1 MKVSVVRSSIIGV
14 MALGLGFMAGCSG
27 SDTPYIPTTA
37 SSSSG
42 LGATLD
48 PARNIKA
55 NASMAWIAYSG
66 EKYGTDPVQTVY
78 KIADY
83 INTLLPA
90 NYPNLTGK
98 GWKVVWGPALVIYP
112 DTRKYILGQVVSG
125 YAPAQA
131 NLTFVAQ
138 SLDAPSNYIVA
149 TRGTVGPNTREWLT
163 EDLAV
168 DFKSWPTTTKYT
180 ALTKVIDTPH
190 VSTATAFA
198 LQTVLTTT
206 PPPSNPSVHAALPG
220 AGQTL
225 TQFLTALAGLNK
237 PVSVSFTGH
246 SLGGAIA
253 PALALWFT
261 QAQGIAT
268 IVLPN
273 TLIPKTIANDYIA
286 APNGW
291 DVNSKVAISCVS
303 FAGATPGDTTF
314 SAYFSSKLGSKYTR
328 IYNTNDIV
336 PRGFNRLTSARGIY
350 APLFLNST
358 TNKTLANLLY
368 SKIIDVDKAQLI
380 GVKYATLTQ
389 FNPDTDAPFTF
400 PLGPP
405 PGTAYPFAQYTSYTT
420 QFIYQHNDAYANTFG
435 LTSTN
440 P

>member
-27 SDTPYIPTTA
+27 SSTPYIPTTS

-42 LGATLD
+42 LGETLD
-48 PARNIKA
+48 PARNIKT

-66 EKYGTDPVQTVY
+66 ESFGTDPVHTVY

-98 GWKVVWGPALVIYP
+98 GWKVVWGPALVISSNN
-112 DTRKYILGQVVSG
+112 Q
-125 YAPAQA
+125 QA

-138 SLDAPSNYIVA
+138 SLVAPSSYIVA
-149 TRGTVGPNTREWLT
+149 TRGTVGPNTWEWLN
-163 EDLAV
+163 EDLKV

-180 ALTKVIDTPH
+180 ALTKTADIPH

-198 LQTVLTTT
+198 LQTVLTAT
-206 PPPSNPSVHAALPG
+206 PPVSNPSVHADLPN
-220 AGQTL
+220 AGKTL
-225 TQFLTALAGLNK
+225 TQFLTSLAGQNK
-237 PVSVSFTGH
+237 PISISFTGH

-261 QAQGIAT
+261 QAQGSAT
-268 IVLPN
+268 I
-273 TLIPKTIANDYIA
+273 LIPEKNTADYDIPPSNWD
-286 APNGW
+286 PNNN
-291 DVNSKVAISCVS
+291 VSISCVS
-303 FAGATPGDTTF
+303 FAGATPGDTKF
-314 SAYFSSKLGSKYTR
+314 SEYFSSKLGSKYTR
-328 IYNTNDIV
+328 IYNTNDVV

-350 APLFLNST
+350 APLFLNTT
-358 TNKTLANLLY
+358 TNKQLANLL
-368 SKIIDVDKAQLI
+368 SVKIADVNIAQSI

-389 FNPDTDAPFTF
+389 FNLDTDVPFTF

-420 QFIYQHNDAYANTFG
+420 QFVYQHNNAYAKQFG
-435 LTSTN
+435 LTNVN

>member
-14 MALGLGFMAGCSG
+14 MALGLGFMAGCGG
-27 SDTPYIPTTA
+27 SSKPYIPT
-37 SSSSG
+37 SSSD
-42 LGATLD
+42 LGATVD
-48 PARNIKA
+48 PARNIKT

-66 EKYGTDPVQTVY
+66 ISYGTDPVNTVY

-98 GWKVVWGPALVIYP
+98 GWKVVWGPALYISP
-112 DTRKYILGQVVSG
+112 DTRKYNADGKVTSGQ
-125 YAPAQA
+125 APMQA
-131 NLTFVAQ
+131 NLTFVVQ
-138 SLDAPSNYIVA
+138 SLVTPTSYIVA
-149 TRGTVGPNTREWLT
+149 TRGTVGSNTWEWLN
-163 EDLAV
+163 EDLKV

-180 ALTKVIDTPH
+180 DLTKVANIPH

-198 LQTVLTTT
+198 LQEVLNTI
-206 PPPSNPSVHAALPG
+206 PPASDPSVHAALPG

-225 TQFLTALAGLNK
+225 TQFLTSLAGLNG
-237 PVSVSFTGH
+237 PISVSFTGH

-261 QAQGIAT
+261 QAQGSAT

-291 DVNSKVAISCVS
+291 DMNSNVSISCVS
-303 FAGATPGDTTF
+303 FAGATPGDTAF

-350 APLFLNST
+350 APLFLNTS
-358 TNKTLANLLY
+358 TNKTLATLLNV
-368 SKIIDVDKAQLI
+368 KIGDVDSAQSI

-389 FNPDTDAPFTF
+389 FNLGTDAPFTF

-405 PGTAYPFAQYTSYTT
+405 PGTAYPFAQYTSYST
-420 QFIYQHNDAYANTFG
+420 QFVYQHEAAYVKQFG
-435 LTSTN
+435 LANVN

>member
-1 MKVSVVRSSIIGV
+1 MRVSVLRSSIIGG
-14 MALGLGFMAGCSG
+14 MALGLGFLAGCSG
-27 SDTPYIPTTA
+27 SSTPYYPA
-37 SSSSG
+37 SSSSD
-42 LGATLD
+42 LGATMD
-48 PARNIKA
+48 PARNIKT

-66 EKYGTDPVQTVY
+66 EKYGIDPVQTVY

-98 GWKVVWGPALVIYP
+98 GWKVVWGPALFISP
-112 DTRKYILGQVVSG
+112 DTRKYDASGKVVSG
-125 YAPAQA
+125 YAPEQA

-138 SLDAPSNYIVA
+138 SLDAPSSYIVA
-149 TRGTVGPNTREWLT
+149 TRGTVGPNTWEWLN

-180 ALTKVIDTPH
+180 ALTKVADIPH

-198 LQTVLTTT
+198 LQTVLNAT
-206 PPPSNPSVHAALPG
+206 PPASNPSVHPDLPG
-220 AGQTL
+220 VGQTL
-225 TQFLTALAGLNK
+225 TQYLSILAGQNK
-237 PVSVSFTGH
+237 PISISFTGH

-261 QAQGIAT
+261 QAQGSAT
-268 IVLPN
+268 ILLPS
-273 TLIPKTIANDYIA
+273 TLIPKTSTTDYIA

-291 DVNSKVAISCVS
+291 DVNSNVAISCVS

-314 SAYFSSKLGSKYTR
+314 SAYFSSKLGRNYTR

-350 APLFLNST
+350 APLFLNTS
-358 TNKTLANLLY
+358 TNKTLATLL
-368 SKIIDVDKAQLI
+368 SVKIADVNIAQSI
-380 GVKYATLTQ
+380 GVKYAALTQ
-389 FNPDTDAPFTF
+389 FNLDTDVPFTF

-420 QFIYQHNDAYANTFG
+420 QFVYQHNNAYAKQFG
-435 LTSTN
+435 LTNVN